1 MGSYIIRRLSLFLPT
16 VVLVSILV
24 FVIMRLIPGDPAL
37 IILMGP
43 TNEGTFTLEQL
54 EALRK
59 HLGTDRNLVV
69 QYYNWI
75 SGMARGDFGESVLYE
90 GISIGRE
97 LLYRFPVNIEL
108 AILAVAISLGMGIP
122 IGVATA
128 MGRDTWVDY
137 VGKIFTISGIS
148 IPSFWFAIL
157 LVYSLTRF
165 FGWLPPLIYVQF
177 WEDPWTNFRQIIFP
191 AFALGFRNVALMA
204 RLQRSTMLEVLQED
218 FVRTARAKG
227 LAERIVLFRHALKN
241 AVLPVLTVSGLEVAG
256 ILGGSIIIEII
267 FVLPGIGQLTIN
279 SIGIRDYN
287 IIQAV
292 VLLAAIMVLSV
303 NLIVDLLYGFL
314 NPRIRY
320 A

>member
-1 MGSYIIRRLSLFLPT
+1 MGAYIIRRLILYFPT
-16 VVLVSILV
+16 VLLVSVLV

-37 IILMGP
+37 IILSGP
-43 TNEGTFTLEQL
+43 TNEGVFTQQQL
-54 EALRK
+54 DNLRQQ
-59 HLGTDRNLVV
+59 LGTDRHLAI
-69 QYYNWI
+69 QYWNWI
-75 SGMARGDFGESVLYE
+75 TGMLHGDFGESVLYQ
-90 GISIGRE
+90 GISIGGE
-97 LLYRFPVNIEL
+97 LLQRFPVNIEL
-108 AILAVAISLGMGIP
+108 AILAVAISLGLGIP
-122 IGVATA
+122 IGVLTA
-128 MGRDTWVDY
+128 LGRDTWIDY

-148 IPSFWFAIL
+148 VPSFWFAIL
-157 LVYSLTRF
+157 MVYSLTRF

-227 LAERIVLFRHALKN
+227 LGERLVLFRHALKN
-241 AVLPVLTVSGLEVAG
+241 AILPVLTVSGLEVAG

-292 VLLAAIMVLSV
+292 VLLAAMMVLTV
-303 NLIVDLLYGFL
+303 NLVVDLLYGFL